1 MVDFLIIGNGS
12 LAGSVNSIF
21 ELFMFKKIKYGYSI
35 TGGYRFFEVSDDYEF
50 YGAVCKEEGGKRYIA
65 VGGVR
70 WYTNMRYDCP
80 PPLVLSRKY
89 DENEYKK
96 FDNTDIINIDK
107 TKYIPDDYDGLMGVP
122 ITFIDKWNPEQF
134 ELIGLFCD
142 KRNGKYLING
152 DSRYIDEGHKSYV
165 GPVIDGKA
173 FFSRILIKKKIS

>member
-1 MVDFLIIGNGS
+1 MVDFLVIGNGG

-35 TGGYRFFEVSDDYEF
+35 SSGYRFFEVPDDYEF
-50 YGAVCKEEGGKRYIA
+50 YGIGCKEEEGKRYIA
-65 VGGVR
+65 VSGVR
-70 WYTNMRYDCP
+70 WFTSMRDDYP
-80 PPLVLSRKY
+80 PKLVLSRKY
-89 DENEYKK
+89 DEREYKK

-107 TKYIPDDYDGLMGVP
+107 TKDIPVDYDGLMGVP
-122 ITFIDKWNPEQF
+122 ITFIDKWNQEQF

-173 FFSRILIKKKIS
+173 FFTRILIKKK